1 MIIKSDLN
9 VAMKNI
15 NIDKIRKKLDKVD
28 IQLLKLIKKRSLFVD
43 QVLSFK
49 KSKKEIIDQKRI
61 NFILKRIRKL
71 SIKIKMDPKIT
82 INIWKVM
89 IKGFIKYEFRKFK
102 KK

>member
-1 MIIKSDLN
+1 
-9 VAMKNI
+9 MKNI

-28 IQLLKLIKKRSLFVD
+28 IELLKLIKKRSLFVD

-49 KSKKEIIDQKRI
+49 KNKKEIIDQKRI
-61 NFILKRIRKL
+61 NFILKRIKKL
-71 SIKIKMDPKIT
+71 SIKIKVDPKIT

-89 IKGFIKYEFRKFK
+89 IKGFINYEYTKFK